1 MVVLMVLVTL
11 GHLMMTTMTVVGV
24 GVGGAAVVRMVAI
37 DDNDDTA
44 AAADDDDAPTIDT
57 CNTSAMIESF
67 LTGKTVFRL
76 FILRA

>member
-11 GHLMMTTMTVVGV
+11 GHLMMTTMTVVAV
-24 GVGGAAVVRMVAI
+24 VVVVAAVVRMVAI

-44 AAADDDDAPTIDT
+44 AAADDDAPTIDT

>member
-1 MVVLMVLVTL
+1 
-11 GHLMMTTMTVVGV
+11 
-24 GVGGAAVVRMVAI
+24 MVAI